1 VSESDLGVAKADQ
14 ARERKI
20 AALSQDYP
28 AWRIR
33 YVRLLGPRWWATRY
47 AVLTDAQRASGLVPS
62 IAREDVVSLM
72 MELAVQDEI
81 AHRSGY
87 ATGELPP
94 GVEPSE
100 LNPRTGG

>member
-1 VSESDLGVAKADQ
+1 MPPPATTSPPRSPTEGTLADQ
-14 ARERKI
+14 RI

-28 AWRIR
+28 AWQIR
-33 YVRLLGPRWWATRY
+33 HVNLLGPGWWATRRRP
-47 AVLTDAQRASGLVPS
+47 LTRGQRAAGLVPS
-62 IAREDVVSLM
+62 IARWDLVSLT

-94 GVEPSE
+94 GVQPS
-100 LNPRTGG
+100 